1 MESDGSGVRKTH
13 SVGTCVI
20 LIVRMYPLTKAVL
33 SECLVTSIHPQRN
46 NSGNNSAADLFLFK
60 YLSPGSPTAT
70 SFKKEIW

>member
-20 LIVRMYPLTKAVL
+20 LIVRVYPLTKAVL

-46 NSGNNSAADLFLFK
+46 NNGTANLFLFK
-60 YLSPGSPTAT
+60 YLSPRSPTAT